1 MNYNEKKTYS
11 SICLGIMSL
20 LLLIVYIV
28 NHLINPNFLKGSKF
42 TDVATPIILVIF
54 IILSICHSN
63 NIIYCEKNEEESLLN
78 V

>member
-1 MNYNEKKTYS
+1 
-11 SICLGIMSL
+11 MSL

-28 NHLINPNFLKGSKF
+28 NHLINPDFLKGSKF

-54 IILSICHSN
+54 IILSIFHSK
-63 NIIYCEKNEEESLLN
+63 NIIHCKKNEEEESLLN